1 MFMSHNE
8 LNERSRRVLWNLV
21 SRYIREGQPIG
32 SKLLSQEPGIAV
44 SSATVRNVMSD
55 LEELGYIV
63 SPHTSAGRVPT
74 IQGYRFFVDAFLT
87 SKIKA
92 GVPLGGA
99 FDDIRAELN
108 PERSPTELIDST
120 SKILS
125 SLTHQAGVVSL
136 PKRDVVTLR
145 QIEFLPLSGERI
157 LAIMVLN
164 DSEVQNRV
172 VQTPQALSEI
182 ELKHAANF
190 INQQFAG
197 ESLSDIRQQFIRLL
211 DEDQARYDEALK
223 TAALVASQVLDG
235 DADEQY
241 VVAGEANL
249 IQVGNEVNIERLK
262 ELLEALQGKRDI
274 FDLMERCL
282 AADGVQIYI
291 GEESGYQVLDDY
303 SVVSAPYHSGGK
315 RVGVLGV
322 IGPTRMAYDQV
333 ITMVEVTSRLL
344 GLALDNQ

>member
-1 MFMSHNE
+1 MNQNE
-8 LNERSRRVLWNLV
+8 LNERSRRILWSLV
-21 SRYIREGQPIG
+21 SRYIRDGQPIG

-44 SSATVRNVMSD
+44 SSATVRNVMSE
-55 LEELGYIV
+55 LEELGFIA
-63 SPHTSAGRVPT
+63 SPHTSAGRIPT
-74 IQGYRFFVDAFLT
+74 IQGYRFFVDSFLT
-87 SKIKA
+87 SKIKP
-92 GVPLGGA
+92 GKQLPLR
-99 FDDIRAELN
+99 DIFEGIKAELN
-108 PERSPTELIDST
+108 PERSPAELIDSA
-120 SKILS
+120 SKIIS
-125 SLTHQAGVVSL
+125 SLTRQAGVVSL

-145 QIEFLPLSGERI
+145 QIEFLPLSGERV

-172 VQTPQALSEI
+172 VQMSRALGET

-197 ESLSDIRQQFIRLL
+197 EPLSGIREQFQQLL
-211 DEDQARYDEALK
+211 DEDQARYDQALQ

-235 DADEQY
+235 DSDEQY
-241 VVAGEANL
+241 VVAGESNL
-249 IQVGNEVNIERLK
+249 IQAGNEVDIERLK

-291 GEESGYQVLDDY
+291 GEESGYQVLGDY
-303 SVVSAPYHSGGK
+303 SVISAPYHSGGK
-315 RVGVLGV
+315 PVGVLGV

-333 ITMVEVTSRLL
+333 ITLVDVTSRLL
-344 GLALDNQ
+344 GMAFDNQ